1 MQPISREPSSRPSW
15 RHSDLPVITAAAL
28 RKDIASGS
36 TAPVYVLVG
45 ADEIEKAEVGAQF
58 LELVDEGLRAF
69 NVDRFYGGDV
79 SASQVIDAANTH
91 PMMVPRRVVVVLEAE
106 KLLVPKRES
115 KAAEEDQERLTAFIK
130 SPAPDST
137 VVFVCGSVDRRRTLV
152 KLLLKEAHVV
162 DCGTIEDPADAE
174 RWLKGRATRER
185 VTFEP
190 GAARALIE
198 RAGLDIV
205 RLRAVF
211 DRVVLY
217 ALGQPAITVDDVR
230 QSVPAGPEAQMDF
243 GIANAIRD
251 NDAARAL
258 TQLGAALDGG
268 ATPYFV
274 LGQLRIAAER
284 VPRPRLREAVD
295 ALFRPDLALKSSGG
309 DPRILLERLVVEL
322 CEAPRKG
329 APSEGRSMRT

>member
-1 MQPISREPSSRPSW
+1 LQPISREPSSRPSW

-36 TAPVYVLVG
+36 TAPVYVLIG

-205 RLRAVF
+205 RSSAMQS
-211 DRVVLY
+211 
-217 ALGQPAITVDDVR
+217 AAI
-230 QSVPAGPEAQMDF
+230 
-243 GIANAIRD
+243 
-251 NDAARAL
+251 
-258 TQLGAALDGG
+258 
-268 ATPYFV
+268 
-274 LGQLRIAAER
+274 
-284 VPRPRLREAVD
+284 
-295 ALFRPDLALKSSGG
+295 SS
-309 DPRILLERLVVEL
+309 
-322 CEAPRKG
+322 
-329 APSEGRSMRT
+329 APSACKSTTMRSG

>member
-1 MQPISREPSSRPSW
+1 
-15 RHSDLPVITAAAL
+15 
-28 RKDIASGS
+28 
-36 TAPVYVLVG
+36 
-45 ADEIEKAEVGAQF
+45 
-58 LELVDEGLRAF
+58 
-69 NVDRFYGGDV
+69 
-79 SASQVIDAANTH
+79 
-91 PMMVPRRVVVVLEAE
+91 MMVPRRVVVVLEAE

-115 KAAEEDQERLTAFIK
+115 KAADEDQERLTAFIK

-230 QSVPAGPEAQMDF
+230 QSVPAGPETQMDF

-295 ALFRPDLALKSSGG
+295 ALFRTDLALKSSGG